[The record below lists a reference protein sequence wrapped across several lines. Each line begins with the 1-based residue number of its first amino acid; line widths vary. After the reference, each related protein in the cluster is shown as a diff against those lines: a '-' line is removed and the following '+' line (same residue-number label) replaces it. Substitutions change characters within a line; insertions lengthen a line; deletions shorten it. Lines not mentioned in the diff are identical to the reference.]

1 MFVFYNFIK
10 QIDSILL
17 WVCTEID
24 CRRGQNMGRTSMT
37 HWAVLLLPL
46 CGSCHIFM
54 SSVIYYWT
62 DAGVHEIS
70 WLNTPFS
77 SIIIIFLIY
86 FITKEKTK
94 QNKKRHQ
101 F

>member
-1 MFVFYNFIK
+1 
-10 QIDSILL
+10 
-17 WVCTEID
+17 
-24 CRRGQNMGRTSMT
+24 MGRTSVT
-37 HWAVLLLPL
+37 HWAALLLPL

-70 WLNTPFS
+70 QLNTPFS
-77 SIIIIFLIY
+77 SIIIIIIFLNLFY
-86 FITKEKTK
+86 YKRKNKTK
-94 QNKKRHQ
+94 PNKKRHQ